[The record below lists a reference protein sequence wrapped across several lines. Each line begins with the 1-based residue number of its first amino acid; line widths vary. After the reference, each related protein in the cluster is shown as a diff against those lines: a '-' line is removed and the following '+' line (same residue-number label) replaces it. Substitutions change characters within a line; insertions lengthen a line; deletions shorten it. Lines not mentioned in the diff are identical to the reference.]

1 MQIQPGND
9 QLCGTIPSSVQALN
23 VTFETSYGAQ
33 LYTCA
38 PADPRH
44 DAAHCVA
51 YSELLPCP
59 LQQGWL
65 PGAGL
70 GVWLQ
75 IDERLA
81 QVQFT

>member
-1 MQIQPGND
+1 MIADSCHTGPSKLKLSKDMCRAAEGTQLRMQIQPGND

-44 DAAHCVA
+44 DP
-51 YSELLPCP
+51 SWKSP
-59 LQQGWL
+59 LCCIQ
-65 PGAGL
+65 
-70 GVWLQ
+70 
-75 IDERLA
+75 
-81 QVQFT
+81 